1 MSSIRYETDGTN
13 IVSLANKTKCVFA
26 LWLQHWE
33 LFEQRRT
40 IAAIVIFLI
49 IFNHSYLSL
58 DDVPSRRNSQETVF
72 YQIRRLTTPSS
83 VCADLNA
90 DKYATQWRWYWQD
103 SFGMWRNFPLNNA
116 DVIETSAACLSDDI
130 EAKYQV
136 AGI

>member
-1 MSSIRYETDGTN
+1 MSINVYN
-13 IVSLANKTKCVFA
+13 F
-26 LWLQHWE
+26 
-33 LFEQRRT
+33 
-40 IAAIVIFLI
+40 
-49 IFNHSYLSL
+49 SL

-83 VCADLNA
+83 VCVDLNA

-116 DVIETSAACLSDDI
+116 DVIETSTACLSDDI
-130 EAKYQV
+130 EAKYL